1 MCRSAVRFGIIAA
14 PSAQRDHPRPPPSLR
29 GALAPHPRVASLAL
43 RAIHLLAI
51 STAAVG
57 CAERLINIENPG
69 CTMLIGATVW
79 DTWCRRFPR
88 FARNDMVF
96 YAWSNQPTQVFIQ
109 PGRRGQCHTPYINK
123 VLLLQP
129 ITVFHQPPSPHHN
142 SAFCIQHS
150 AFQRIK
156 KSAPKGG
163 FFNALADYTL
173 LGAGTGSWSLRILA
187 SAIRCLGHTVAHRP
201 QETHLL

>member
-1 MCRSAVRFGIIAA
+1 MRI
-14 PSAQRDHPRPPPSLR
+14 PAQRDQPQITAVIARARRP
-29 GALAPHPRVASLAL
+29 V
-43 RAIHLLAI
+43 AI

-57 CAERLINIENPG
+57 CSDRQINIKNPRYS
-69 CTMLIGATVW
+69 MLIGAFRT

-96 YAWSNQPTQVFIQ
+96 YAWSNQPTQAFIQ

-123 VLLLQP
+123 VLLLQS

-150 AFQRIK
+150 AFQRK
-156 KSAPKGG
+156 KSASFEAD
-163 FFNALADYTL
+163 FFALSHYTL
-173 LGAGTGSWSLRILA
+173 LGAGMGSWSLRILA

-201 QETHLL
+201 QETHLE